1 MSSHSRGLER
11 TQIFM
16 GGDGIHEFCSN
27 EQMKTVQLTKGV
39 LNLNQLTG
47 DTHLKKNYMH
57 PYAHGGK
64 LTICNTWALYAKKAA
79 LKRQKQNKIK

>member
-1 MSSHSRGLER
+1 
-11 TQIFM
+11 M

-27 EQMKTVQLTKGV
+27 GQMKTVQLTKGV
-39 LNLNQLTG
+39 LNHDLSIG
-47 DTHLKKNYMH
+47 DIHFFKKIYMH

-64 LTICNTWALYAKKAA
+64 LTICNTWTLYAKKAA

>member
-47 DTHLKKNYMH
+47 NTHF
-57 PYAHGGK
+57 
-64 LTICNTWALYAKKAA
+64 
-79 LKRQKQNKIK
+79 